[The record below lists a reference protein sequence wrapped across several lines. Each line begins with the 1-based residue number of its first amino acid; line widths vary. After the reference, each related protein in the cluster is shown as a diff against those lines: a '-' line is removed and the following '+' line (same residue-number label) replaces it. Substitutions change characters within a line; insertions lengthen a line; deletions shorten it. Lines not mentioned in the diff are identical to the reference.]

1 MFEISIDV
9 VAAAAVALLAV
20 QSQKKVEFQQLWRIV
35 LLSNGHHAKSVD
47 PRIQMINFRRRYH
60 SVQVPERL
68 QRRCC
73 RHVIAFVTV
82 LSSLA
87 GAWSFGLERS
97 HRSGMKAMANK
108 WAGKKGRYHG
118 CGVDALANGWAG
130 SMEW

>member
-82 LSSLA
+82 LSSY
-87 GAWSFGLERS
+87 ERDYCV
-97 HRSGMKAMANK
+97 SGRLVF
-108 WAGKKGRYHG
+108 WFRTFSSVGHEG
-118 CGVDALANGWAG
+118 NGQ
-130 SMEW
+130 